1 MNGAT
6 IVVWYVVSYFI
17 LVIVSFAYNVFYS
30 LETPDTGETDERFQ
44 NLDVDVNGKCFFFI
58 MIQVSNFPSY
68 YRTVLSPKIWM

>member
-44 NLDVDVNGKCFFFI
+44 NLDVDVNGKCFFLLWFRFQI
-58 MIQVSNFPSY
+58 SLPIIV
-68 YRTVLSPKIWM
+68 SPKIWM